1 MVSPAYLYA
10 QVALTPPKESTTYNC
25 GMKIEMWERIR
36 DARKNSGV
44 RQQHLADVLGLSRQ
58 AVGYWESEN
67 PSKRTSPSI
76 EQLRVFAA
84 ETGTTVD
91 WLINGDQAVEP
102 VSQSDATP
110 VHIPR
115 SAFRRVPVVGTAS
128 LGMDGYWTDLEYPV
142 GHGDGYFEFPT
153 TDKDAYVLQV
163 RGGSM
168 HPAIRS
174 GWYVVIE
181 PNKTPQMGEF
191 VMVKLADGR
200 STVKE
205 FLWHRDG
212 EYVLNAI
219 ATGERLVVDEGDIDV
234 IHHVGGILPPSGRQ
248 A

>member
-1 MVSPAYLYA
+1 M
-10 QVALTPPKESTTYNC
+10 ALTLKDRLEAAMKLRPEITAADIARACGIKPPSVSDWLSGKTKSIKGANLLATA
-25 GMKIEMWERIR
+25 KLF
-36 DARKNSGV
+36 GV
-44 RQQHLADVLGLSRQ
+44 R
-58 AVGYWESEN
+58 
-67 PSKRTSPSI
+67 P
-76 EQLRVFAA
+76 
-84 ETGTTVD
+84 D
-91 WLINGDQAVEP
+91 WLSTGIGSPTERDEEI
-102 VSQSDATP
+102 SRSDATP
-110 VHIPR
+110 AHIPR

-128 LGMDGYWTDLEYPV
+128 LGMDGFWTDLEYPV

-181 PNKTPQMGEF
+181 PNKQVQMGEF

-212 EYVLNAI
+212 EYVLHAI
-219 ATGERLVVDEGDIDV
+219 ATGDRLVVDEDDIAA

-248 A
+248 G

>member
-1 MVSPAYLYA
+1 MKLGDIVKALRSLNGWGTPEVARRASVHGEKVAY
-10 QVALTPPKESTTYNC
+10 Q
-25 GMKIEMWERIR
+25 KI
-36 DARKNSGV
+36 
-44 RQQHLADVLGLSRQ
+44 QQLEAKPD
-58 AVGYWESEN
+58 
-67 PSKRTSPSI
+67 TSPGYLPQLAAAFDKSI
-76 EQLRVFAA
+76 DDLLSWCPGLPSF
-84 ETGTTVD
+84 GP
-91 WLINGDQAVEP
+91 NYP

-181 PNKTPQMGEF
+181 PNKQIQMGEF
-191 VMVKLADGR
+191 VMVKLTDGR

-212 EYVLNAI
+212 EYVLNAV
-219 ATGERLVVDEGDIDV
+219 ATNERLVIDEGDIDV

-248 A
+248 S

>member
-1 MVSPAYLYA
+1 M
-10 QVALTPPKESTTYNC
+10 ALTLKERLEAAMRLRPDVTAADIARACGIKPPSVSDWLSGKTKSIKGDNLLATA
-25 GMKIEMWERIR
+25 KLF
-36 DARKNSGV
+36 GV
-44 RQQHLADVLGLSRQ
+44 RPEWLSTGLGSPTAR
-58 AVGYWESEN
+58 VEEVSE
-67 PSKRTSPSI
+67 
-76 EQLRVFAA
+76 
-84 ETGTTVD
+84 
-91 WLINGDQAVEP
+91 
-102 VSQSDATP
+102 SDATTA
-110 VHIPR
+110 HIPR

-128 LGMDGYWTDLEYPV
+128 LGMDGFWTDLEYPV

-181 PNKTPQMGEF
+181 PNKQIQMGEF

-212 EYVLNAI
+212 EYVLHAI
-219 ATGERLVVDEGDIDV
+219 ATGDRLVVDEDEV
-234 IHHVGGILPPSGRQ
+234 AAIHHVGGILPPSGRQ
-248 A
+248 G

>member
-1 MVSPAYLYA
+1 MKVNAATIASMDAYEVRYRNLRMLIEQMEKEAGRGGYARAGGLAMLADKLGKQQA
-10 QVALTPPKESTTYNC
+10 QVNHFASDKRVKNIGPKIARE
-25 GMKIEMWERIR
+25 I
-36 DARKNSGV
+36 DAAFGYPSGWLD
-44 RQQHLADVLGLSRQ
+44 QPHWDDQ
-58 AVGYWESEN
+58 
-67 PSKRTSPSI
+67 PT
-76 EQLRVFAA
+76 EQ
-84 ETGTTVD
+84 
-91 WLINGDQAVEP
+91 
-102 VSQSDATP
+102 VSQSDATTA
-110 VHIPR
+110 HIPR

-128 LGMDGYWTDLEYPV
+128 LGMDGYWTDLEYPK
-142 GHGDGYFEFPT
+142 GQGDGYFEFPT

-191 VMVKLADGR
+191 VMVKLIDGR

-219 ATGERLVVDEGDIDV
+219 STGERLVIDEDDIEA

>member
-1 MVSPAYLYA
+1 MDIS
-10 QVALTPPKESTTYNC
+10 
-25 GMKIEMWERIR
+25 RIR
-36 DARKNSGV
+36 HINLHWLLKELEARGITRAKDQALALGPMSASFLSQLKGGKKMGDDVARKLEAATGKGHGWMD
-44 RQQHLADVLGLSRQ
+44 RPQWDELT
-58 AVGYWESEN
+58 VG
-67 PSKRTSPSI
+67 PI
-76 EQLRVFAA
+76 Q
-84 ETGTTVD
+84 
-91 WLINGDQAVEP
+91 P

-219 ATGERLVVDEGDIDV
+219 ANNERLVVDEADIDV

-248 A
+248 G

>member
-1 MVSPAYLYA
+1 MSSFDTAIVSLRRRRLQSWIDQNFGGRQSHFLENIAARTGELANQGELSGLLSGKKSFGEKKARKLELQAGMPPLYLDAEDSGSQSNLPVSP
-10 QVALTPPKESTTYNC
+10 
-25 GMKIEMWERIR
+25 
-36 DARKNSGV
+36 
-44 RQQHLADVLGLSRQ
+44 
-58 AVGYWESEN
+58 
-67 PSKRTSPSI
+67 
-76 EQLRVFAA
+76 
-84 ETGTTVD
+84 
-91 WLINGDQAVEP
+91 
-102 VSQSDATP
+102 SDATMG
-110 VHIPR
+110 HIPR
-115 SAFRRVPVVGTAS
+115 SDFRRVPVVGTAS
-128 LGMDGYWTDLEYPV
+128 LGMDGYWTDLEYPK
-142 GHGDGYFEFPT
+142 GQGDGYFEFPT
-153 TDKDAYVLQV
+153 TDRDAYVLQV

-191 VMVKLADGR
+191 VMVKLVDGR

-219 ATGERLVVDEGDIDV
+219 STGERLVVAEDDIEA